1 MKKQKDT
8 SAGSGDRQGPA
19 VAVSTVWS
27 ELFESMNIP
36 LRVSAFLLAALV
48 VCFLWPAKHGFAA
61 PGYTDNGRA
70 SWYGTTAHGKQ
81 TANGEIYNRYALTAA
96 HKGLPFGT
104 VVRVH
109 NLKNNKHVLVR
120 VNDRGPFVKGRIV
133 DVSLK
138 AAEILKMTQSGVVPV
153 YLEVVGNRKGEPLK
167 NNHGFYVHITDE
179 PGATGARARA
189 AALEKRLKQRVRTLY
204 RYGPALGFLLCLG
217 PYETFDEAQEHFLK
231 LSDTHVSGRGII
243 VAPVRGEVPVYA
255 PASPLKEKRAATE
268 WEKGSEHLE
277 RIWKYITLPHSSAS
291 FAVSVFTMEKSFLLF
306 SIVKNAMPRFTND
319 SDLFRLPYTALS
331 GYIYVPS

>member
-8 SAGSGDRQGPA
+8 AAGSGDGQGRPA
-19 VAVSTVWS
+19 VPTLWA
-27 ELFESMNIP
+27 ELREIT
-36 LRVSAFLLAALV
+36 RVRSLAAAFLLAAVAL
-48 VCFLWPAKHGFAA
+48 CFLWPEQGFAA

-133 DVSLK
+133 DVSLQ
-138 AAEILKMTQSGVVPV
+138 AAEILKMTHSGVVPV
-153 YLEVVGNRKGEPLK
+153 YLEVVGNRKGEPLRE
-167 NNHGFYVHITDE
+167 NHGFYVHIADE

-189 AALEKRLKQRVRTLY
+189 AALEKHLKQRVRTLC
-204 RYGPALGFLLCLG
+204 RYGPTLGFLLCLG
-217 PYETFDEAQEHFLK
+217 PYETFDEAQKHFLK
-231 LSDTHVSGRGII
+231 LSDKHVSGRGII
-243 VAPVRGEVPVYA
+243 MAPVRGEVPVYA
-255 PASPLKEKRAATE
+255 PASPLKEKRAAAE
-268 WEKGSEHLE
+268 WEKGREHLE

-291 FAVSVFTMEKSFLLF
+291 FVVSVFTMEKSFLLF
-306 SIVKNAMPRFTND
+306 SIVKNAIPGFTND